1 MATDHHS
8 HGNGMENV
16 EVSYEKRDLGAR
28 SILLF
33 FAILFV
39 VGVIVHFLIL
49 GVYTF
54 MEKQVAHWDPI
65 PSPMK
70 PYEATPK
77 AVMLQ
82 NTPMVDINKFAQPR
96 LQNDDP
102 TDMSVFQRQEDQI
115 LRSSA
120 YVDERG
126 TVHLPIDV
134 AKEELLKKG
143 LPSRAPG
150 TSATPG
156 VVIPAYG
163 TTQAQNTQQSA
174 TNAPA
179 VKQ

>member
-8 HGNGMENV
+8 IGNGMENV

-28 SILLF
+28 NILLF

-39 VGVIVHFLIL
+39 VGVIVHFVIL

-54 MEKQVAHWDPI
+54 MEKQVAHWDPV

-70 PYEATPK
+70 PYQETPK

-82 NTPMVDINKFAQPR
+82 NTPMVDLNKFAQPR
-96 LQNDDP
+96 LQNDDA
-102 TDMSVFQRQEDQI
+102 TDMSRFQKQEDQM
-115 LRSSA
+115 LRGIA
-120 YVDERG
+120 WVDDKG
-126 TVHLPIDV
+126 MVHLPIDV

-143 LPSRAPG
+143 LPTRAAG
-150 TSATPG
+150 ASATPG
-156 VVIPAYG
+156 TVIPAYG
-163 TTQAQNTQQSA
+163 NTQAQNAQQSA

-179 VKQ
+179 AK